1 MNARLATAALCLLA
15 LAGCSIIAD
24 RREEISIWRVD
35 DPPAATA
42 GTPVAWQLA
51 IDEPAAAEPL
61 GGARIV
67 LKPAD
72 GAFGVYRGARWS
84 ERAPLMVQG
93 LVLRSLEDSGRIRGV
108 GRGNGGIRA
117 DYRLLLDL
125 RAFHVDRRD
134 GADRALV
141 SIGAKLLRWP
151 GGEVVDARVFD
162 ATAPIPGGGI
172 AGVVAAF
179 GVATGE
185 ALPALADW
193 TLAAGDTDAARAPE
207 MPRSGE

>member
-1 MNARLATAALCLLA
+1 MNARLATAVLCLLA
-15 LAGCSIIAD
+15 LAGCSIVAD
-24 RREEISIWRVD
+24 RREEMTIWRVD
-35 DPPAATA
+35 DAPAASA
-42 GTPVAWQLA
+42 GAPVAWQLA

-67 LKPAD
+67 LKPVD

-93 LVLRSLEDSGRIRGV
+93 LVLRALEDSGRIRGV

-117 DYRLLLDL
+117 DFRLLLDL

-134 GADRALV
+134 GGDRATV
-141 SIGAKLLRWP
+141 SLGAKLLRWP

-162 ATAPIPGGGI
+162 ATAMVAGGGI

-179 GVATGE
+179 GAATAE
-185 ALPALADW
+185 VVPALADW
-193 TLAAGDTDAARAPE
+193 TLAAGEAARVPAAATTTD
-207 MPRSGE
+207 